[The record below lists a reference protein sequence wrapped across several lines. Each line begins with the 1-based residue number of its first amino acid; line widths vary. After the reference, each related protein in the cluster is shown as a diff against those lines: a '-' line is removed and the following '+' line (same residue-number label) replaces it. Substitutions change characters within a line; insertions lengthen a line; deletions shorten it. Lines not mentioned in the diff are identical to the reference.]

1 MRIVGA
7 EVAGLD
13 PGGEIAAERG
23 NDYRDLVDGFL
34 DSLGD
39 CGTRPFGLRAAE
51 SDGQGDH
58 YITYKTLRNCKRSVK
73 SLNG

>member
-1 MRIVGA
+1 
-7 EVAGLD
+7 VAGLD

-23 NDYRDLVDGFL
+23 NDYRDFVDGFL

-39 CGTRPFGLRAAE
+39 SGTRPFARAAE

-58 YITYKTLRNCKRSVK
+58 
-73 SLNG
+73 